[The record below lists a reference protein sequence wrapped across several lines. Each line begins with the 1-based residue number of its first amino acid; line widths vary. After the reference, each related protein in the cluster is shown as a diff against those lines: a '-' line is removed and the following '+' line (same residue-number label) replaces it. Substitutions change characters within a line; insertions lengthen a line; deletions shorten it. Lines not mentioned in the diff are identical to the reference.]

1 MQQGKEGSKRK
12 VLPMGSKEG
21 PWGIGMSRPF
31 RILAP
36 FFETVFSLLVQ
47 EDFGIPD
54 TPSG

>member
-1 MQQGKEGSKRK
+1 MPQGKEGSKLK

-21 PWGIGMSRPF
+21 LWGIGMSRPF

-47 EDFGIPD
+47 EDLGVPD